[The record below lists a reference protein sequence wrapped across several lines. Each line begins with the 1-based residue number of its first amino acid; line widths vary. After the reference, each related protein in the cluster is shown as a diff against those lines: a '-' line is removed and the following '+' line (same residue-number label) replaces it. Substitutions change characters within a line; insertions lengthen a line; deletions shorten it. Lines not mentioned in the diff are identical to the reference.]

1 MVEGMALPYA
11 RSIAEEHLYMRLHP
25 CVCGSV
31 AKTGVRH
38 SIGVI
43 TQGVTSENEF
53 VCEGCGAERRFVFRL
68 PGLAPQ
74 YDDMYGGPDPSQIID
89 AGEWRTVALHAMD
102 RALRLRGQSTGLRKL
117 FGRGDQKPRIR
128 RAFEESLAA
137 YQEMLKFIPPGADTV
152 PDSAFF
158 TENGRRIRTQ
168 EPYVAF
174 NRSFI
179 DAMISGVLSDL
190 AAVR

>member
-1 MVEGMALPYA
+1 MALPYA

-31 AKTGVRH
+31 ARTGMRHSTGV
-38 SIGVI
+38 IA
-43 TQGVTSENEF
+43 QGLTSDHEF
-53 VCEGCGAERRFVFRL
+53 VCMGCGAERRFVFRL
-68 PGLAPQ
+68 PGLVPR

-89 AGEWRTVALHAMD
+89 AAEWRMVALDAMG
-102 RALRLRGQSTGLRKL
+102 RAQQLRGRRTGLRKL
-117 FGRGDQKPRIR
+117 FGRGVQKPQMQ
-128 RAFEESLAA
+128 RALEEALGS
-137 YQEMLKFIPPGADTV
+137 YQEMLKFIPPAADTI

-174 NRSFI
+174 ERSFI
-179 DAMISGVLSDL
+179 EAMIDGVRSDL
-190 AAVR
+190 ADGR

>member
-1 MVEGMALPYA
+1 MALPYA

-31 AKTGVRH
+31 AGTGIRHGTGV
-38 SIGVI
+38 IA
-43 TQGVTSENEF
+43 QGLTSDHEF
-53 VCEGCGAERRFVFRL
+53 VCKGCGAERRFVFRL
-68 PGLAPQ
+68 PGLAPR

-89 AGEWRTVALHAMD
+89 AGEWRMVALDAMG
-102 RALRLRGQSTGLRKL
+102 RAQLLRRQSTGVRKI
-117 FGRGDQKPRIR
+117 FGRGDQKPQLR
-128 RAFEESLAA
+128 RAFEEALAS
-137 YQEMLKFIPPGADTV
+137 YQEMLKFIPPAADTI

-158 TENGRRIRTQ
+158 TENGRRIRAR

-174 NRSFI
+174 ERSFI
-179 DAMISGVLSDL
+179 EAMIDGVRSDL